1 MTLQELADQI
11 DKMQNGPM
19 WYRNKD
25 ANVVV
30 LLSMP
35 SVGPRRSS
43 AVESMSLGIDW
54 DKGSFFLKTADP
66 LVLKQK

>member
-1 MTLQELADQI
+1 MTLEELAEQI
-11 DKMQNGPM
+11 DKIRSGPM
-19 WYRNKD
+19 WRPSKD

-43 AVESMSLGIDW
+43 AVEGMSLGIDW